1 MILDIEQQEVIRKH
15 LTELLDKRAY
25 PKTICPSEVARAL
38 TDEDLKKLNA
48 YQWQDTMEDVC
59 NLIWE
64 MREYGDVE
72 VLQKGE
78 VIKTKSINDV
88 HGPIRVRNRRR

>member
-1 MILDIEQQEVIRKH
+1 MILDYDQQEIIRKH

-38 TDEDLKKLNA
+38 TEEELQKLNA
-48 YQWQDTMEDVC
+48 YDWRDTMEDVRA
-59 NLIWE
+59 LVWE

-72 VLQKGE
+72 VLQKGK
-78 VIKTKSINDV
+78 VVRVKSLENIEDV
-88 HGPIRVRNRRR
+88 N